1 MSEEQSQPSGAM
13 SRFGQHR
20 LLIMVGVVIVGAFF
34 LTCISMA
41 LYEASG
47 AAQLDLS
54 RPGYKSVQSKA
65 NEFEKFDGFSA
76 TGPID
81 GSTLDDFKKQYA
93 QQANE
98 ASGLDAF
105 GGDVLN
111 ESVLRIDDPAQATP
125 TDNNQ

>member
-1 MSEEQSQPSGAM
+1 MSEEQHQKAM
-13 SRFGQHR
+13 AISRFGQHR
-20 LLIMVGVVIVGAFF
+20 LLIMVGIVIVVAVFM
-34 LTCISMA
+34 TCVSMA
-41 LYEASG
+41 LYVASG

-81 GSTLDDFKKQYA
+81 GGTLDDFKKQYD

-111 ESVLRIDDPAQATP
+111 ESALRIDDPQAAAA
-125 TDNNQ
+125 DNYH

>member
-1 MSEEQSQPSGAM
+1 MSEEQVQQSAI

-20 LLIMVGVVIVGAFF
+20 LILMVAGAIAISLF
-34 LTCISMA
+34 LTGVSMA
-41 LYEASG
+41 LYAASG

-65 NEFEKFDGFSA
+65 NSFERFDGFSG

-81 GSTLDDFKKQYA
+81 TKTLNEFKNLYDKQA
-93 QQANE
+93 KE

-105 GGDVLN
+105 GGEVL
-111 ESVLRIDDPAQATP
+111 SDGVLRLDDPSQVTAAE
-125 TDNNQ
+125 